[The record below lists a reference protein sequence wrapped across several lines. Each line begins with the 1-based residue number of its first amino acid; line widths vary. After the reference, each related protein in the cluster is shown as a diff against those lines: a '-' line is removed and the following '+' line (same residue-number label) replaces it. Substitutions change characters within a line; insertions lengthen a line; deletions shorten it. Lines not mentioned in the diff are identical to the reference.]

1 MPLLNIRKGITGYRR
16 KTFWQINSKKIQILM
31 ILMIFSPNLTKLIQQ
46 LLLPRILH
54 EAPAARLRAHP
65 VPGRKRSPACWHSPG
80 EECRKARQKETEK
93 TGQQKEKGFKNYR
106 LCNPCS
112 DSGCCGICR
121 SSDSDC
127 RYPQY

>member
-1 MPLLNIRKGITGYRR
+1 MTDKF
-16 KTFWQINSKKIQILM
+16 KKNSNSDDIK
-31 ILMIFSPNLTKLIQQ
+31 MIFSPNLTKLIQQ

-54 EAPAARLRAHP
+54 EAPGRTRLRAHP
-65 VPGRKRSPACWHSPG
+65 VPGRKNDSPEGKMEPARLLAQPRGRMPG
-80 EECRKARQKETEK
+80 KPRQKETEK